1 MRHLFREG
9 RRSLRVLLPAVALVA
24 SFWGQAAARESLP
37 VLARVGPWPVASRL
51 IGYDGRLWLANSVK
65 GVNHNSADIYSYD
78 PLGGSLRYE
87 RRLFSQDAGQ
97 PLVANG
103 RLYWPFEDS
112 RFSLGWGHYLA
123 TDGRDWHYGTIPTAR
138 IFHTHAMIAFG
149 EGLVAA
155 TSAWRAGVQVST
167 DGGVTWREAYDHPTP
182 ERRVSR
188 ITELVTV
195 RDFVLGQL
203 RGPEGRRLL
212 RFGGAG
218 PTALPNW
225 PQEEPILG
233 LAVFRDTLYGLVR
246 EAGRLSV
253 WRSDGRRSE
262 RIAAPRLGWRPVD
275 LAADDGGLWALS
287 ADASGGSLW
296 HSADGVDWSRRY
308 HLTGGEP
315 YEVALYGG
323 RPYVA
328 GAGEDGR
335 GILWGPPPPARVEVR
350 SKARAAQGVAPR
362 GATKVADWP
371 ALGAALDQ
379 ALANVENYAG
389 HGRVL
394 RDLVFRAARA
404 GPPAGFFEQ
413 RLARGLPDQALP
425 LIGGAVEVPAA
436 KLARWILLWGM
447 AIAGE
452 GRVPL
457 GLIEA
462 PWSAPPNR
470 SEKYFETAPA
480 AIWAA
485 SLVGQDDRATVDAL
499 IGRLDRPGDPD
510 WLRGDLAGALTALT
524 GQRFAYDVAAW
535 RKWWAGAAA
544 SWPE

>member
-1 MRHLFREG
+1 MA
-9 RRSLRVLLPAVALVA
+9 AVA
-24 SFWGQAAARESLP
+24 RDSLP

-78 PLGGSLRYE
+78 PLNGALRYE

-123 TDGRDWHYGTIPTAR
+123 TDGRDWYYGTIPSAR
-138 IFHTHAMIAFG
+138 IFHTHAMIALG
-149 EGLVAA
+149 EGLAAA
-155 TSAWRAGVQVST
+155 TSAWRAGIQVSG

-188 ITELVTV
+188 VTGLVTV

-212 RFGGAG
+212 RFGGVG
-218 PTALPNW
+218 PTDLPDW
-225 PQEEPILG
+225 PQNEPILG
-233 LAVFRDTLYGLVR
+233 LAVFQDMLYGLVR

-262 RIAAPRLGWRPVD
+262 RIAAPRLGWRPVG
-275 LAADDGGLWALS
+275 LAADDGGLWAVS

-296 HSADGVDWSRRY
+296 HSVDGVDWSRRFDI
-308 HLTGGEP
+308 TGGEP
-315 YEVALYGG
+315 REVALYAG

-328 GAGEDGR
+328 GAGEDGC
-335 GILWGPPPPARVEVR
+335 GILWGPQPPARVEA
-350 SKARAAQGVAPR
+350 KARATPDGAGRVAVQ
-362 GATKVADWP
+362 VADWP
-371 ALGAALDQ
+371 ALGRALDQ
-379 ALANVENYAG
+379 ALAEVGSYAG
-389 HGRVL
+389 HGMAI

-413 RLARGLPDQALP
+413 RLGRGLPDQTLS

-436 KLARWILLWGM
+436 DFGRWILLWGM
-447 AIAGE
+447 AVAGQ

-457 GLIEA
+457 DLIEA
-462 PWSAPPNR
+462 PWSAPANR
-470 SEKYFETAPA
+470 SEKYFEIAPA
-480 AIWAA
+480 AVWAA
-485 SLVGQDDRATVDAL
+485 TLAGQDDRVTVDAL

-510 WLRGDLAGALTALT
+510 WLRGDVVGALTALT
-524 GQRFAYDVAAW
+524 GQRFAYDVTAW
-535 RKWWAGAAA
+535 RAWWAGAAA
-544 SWPE
+544 GWPE